1 MSNGHDQLFKDLI
14 RAFPADLVTLMAP
27 EIARKIDLSRLE
39 FRPEEHFLDI
49 PKGRQRRLDL
59 VALARARPGIREPPV
74 ILHVEAELEYRVV
87 VPPRLWRYN
96 KLVSI
101 RHGLAVH
108 TFVIYLHGGPPG
120 VAKCV
125 ERARSLGQ
133 PLGSFRYR
141 SFGLS
146 RASAS
151 EYLKKPQPL
160 AWALAALMKPP
171 SRRRLDLRLRC
182 LRRIAAA
189 KGVNE
194 VQRFLLFN
202 CVSTYLQLDGR
213 AAQEYEALLAEHGN
227 LEVRAM
233 EMTWADKM
241 IERGRQEGL
250 ESMRNLIVRQLQR
263 RFKELPASILGR
275 ISSIRSTEKLA
286 AVGDQVLE
294 VDSLEEL
301 DLD

>member
-14 RAFPADLVTLMAP
+14 RAFPADLVTLVAP
-27 EIARKIDLSRLE
+27 EIARQE
-39 FRPEEHFLDI
+39 
-49 PKGRQRRLDL
+49 
-59 VALARARPGIREPPV
+59 
-74 ILHVEAELEYRVV
+74 
-87 VPPRLWRYN
+87 
-96 KLVSI
+96 
-101 RHGLAVH
+101 
-108 TFVIYLHGGPPG
+108 
-120 VAKCV
+120 
-125 ERARSLGQ
+125 
-133 PLGSFRYR
+133 
-141 SFGLS
+141 
-146 RASAS
+146 
-151 EYLKKPQPL
+151 
-160 AWALAALMKPP
+160 
-171 SRRRLDLRLRC
+171 LRLSC

-189 KGVNE
+189 GHVNE

-241 IERGRQEGL
+241 IEQGRQEGL
-250 ESMRNLIVRQLQR
+250 QEGLDSMRELIVRLLER
-263 RFKELPASILGR
+263 RFKELPAGILSR

-294 VDSLEEL
+294 VDSLDEL